1 MEGGRSLA
9 LRVSEEE
16 GAEEFVELLDV
27 LLLVSLLVVLSR
39 GLVLS
44 IAFRLLF
51 VAVVV
56 VELLLVSLLLLY
68 KLDLLQMLQLLMVV
82 VVMVVL
88 GLLGVVGVVVW
99 WRLVL
104 RDVVEVVFV
113 VLLLLL
119 LLLLLSGVV

>member
-119 LLLLLSGVV
+119 LLLSGVV